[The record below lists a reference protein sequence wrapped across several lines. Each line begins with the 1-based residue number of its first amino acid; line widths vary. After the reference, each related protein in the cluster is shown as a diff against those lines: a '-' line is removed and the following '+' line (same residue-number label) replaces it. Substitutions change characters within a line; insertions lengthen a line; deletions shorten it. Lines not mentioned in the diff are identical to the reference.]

1 MRRRVIASLSVAA
14 VAVSLAALAA
24 TTAGAKPSPHAQ
36 PGDSPWA
43 PDQPGVQHLHFQYG
57 PIQVQP
63 GQNNISFSEG
73 QVPKPTEDGYIVGIH
88 PNLRTKDGKVPP
100 VDVIHL
106 HHAVWLNMSA
116 ERNRDRGAPNFFAAG
131 EEKTIMK
138 LPTGYGY
145 PYRASDNWVL
155 NYMIHDLTPG
165 PYEVNVTY
173 DLDFVP
179 ASSAAAQ
186 QITPA
191 RPIWMDVQNGS
202 IYPVFDAPKG
212 SGTNGRFTY
221 PDQADN
227 PYPNGRQKNVW
238 KVDRDSVLL
247 GTAGHLHP
255 GGLHDDLFV
264 DRPGATGTPGSSGV
278 PGKPDT
284 AHLFR
289 SVADYFE
296 PAGAV
301 SWDVSMT
308 ATPANWRVQV
318 HPGDEL
324 RINTTYD
331 TRRASWYE
339 SMGIMIVWMTDGTN
353 GRDPF
358 TTKVDTKG
366 ELTHGHLPENN
377 HHGGQK
383 TTLPNP
389 SKFTAVDATD
399 VPIDNFLYGVGDF
412 TGDHKVP
419 KIKAGQSLTFTNND
433 APKGNGI
440 WHSITSCKAPCNK
453 ETGVAYPLADG
464 STQFDSGQ
472 LGNAGPPSAGTVTW
486 QTPADLKPGS
496 YTYFCRIHPFMRG
509 SFEVS
514 Q

>member
-1 MRRRVIASLSVAA
+1 VRTRIVASLGV
-14 VAVSLAALAA
+14 VAVTLTLVAVLG
-24 TTAGAKPSPHAQ
+24 TPAGANSAKPAKRAV
-36 PGDSPWA
+36 SPWA
-43 PDQPGVQHLHFQYG
+43 ADQAGVQHLHFKYG
-57 PIQVQP
+57 PIQIQP

-73 QVPKPTEDGYIVGIH
+73 QVPKPDVDGYIVGIH
-88 PNLRTKDGKVPP
+88 PNLRTANGKVPP

-116 ERNRDRGAPNFFAAG
+116 ERNHDRGPPNFFAAG
-131 EEKTIMK
+131 EEKTVMN

-145 PYRASDNWVL
+145 PYYASDNWVL

-165 PYEVNVTY
+165 PYQVFVTY

-179 ASSAAAQ
+179 ASSPAAQ

-202 IYPVFDAPKG
+202 IYPVFDVLKG
-212 SGTNGRFTY
+212 SGTNGTFTY
-221 PDQADN
+221 PDQANN
-227 PYPNGRQKNVW
+227 PYGEGRQKNVW

-255 GGLHDDLFV
+255 GGLHDDLYV
-264 DRPGATGTPGSSGV
+264 DRPGATGAPGSSV
-278 PGKPDT
+278 VQGKPDT

-308 ATPANWRVQV
+308 ATPPNWRVQV

-331 TRRASWYE
+331 TKRASWYE
-339 SMGIMIVWMTDGTN
+339 SMGIMIVWATDGTN

-358 TTKVDTKG
+358 ATKVDTEG

-383 TTLPNP
+383 VTTPNP
-389 SKFTAVDATD
+389 TKFAPTDASAVG
-399 VPIDNFLYGVGDF
+399 IDNFLYGIGDA
-412 TGDHKVP
+412 TGKHQIPKV
-419 KIKAGQSLTFTNND
+419 KAGQSIAFTNSD

-440 WHSITSCKAPCNK
+440 WHSITSCRAPCDK

-464 STQFDSGQ
+464 SVQFDSGQ
-472 LGNAGPPSAGTVTW
+472 LGNAGPPSSGNVTW
-486 QTPADLKPGS
+486 QTPADLKPGT

-509 SFEVS
+509 AFQVS
-514 Q
+514 N